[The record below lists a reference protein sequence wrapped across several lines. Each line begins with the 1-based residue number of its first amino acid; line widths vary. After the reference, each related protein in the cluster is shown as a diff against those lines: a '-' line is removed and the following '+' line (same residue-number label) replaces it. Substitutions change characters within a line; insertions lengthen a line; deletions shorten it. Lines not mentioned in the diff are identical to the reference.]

1 MEQTQMNEI
10 DEYNYCLSQIDMLKE
25 KLRNMGFMYDE
36 YRGWYNYYNRSLSK
50 VQEDEVSDAKVKIQK
65 YLEYS
70 GKIREKLSF

>member
-1 MEQTQMNEI
+1 MNEI

-50 VQEDEVSDAKVKIQK
+50 VQEDELNDAKIKIQK

-70 GKIREKLSF
+70 VKIRKKLAF

>member
-1 MEQTQMNEI
+1 MNEI
-10 DEYNYCLSQIDMLKE
+10 NEYNYCLSQIAMLKE

-50 VQEDEVSDAKVKIQK
+50 VQEDEVNDAKVKIQK

-70 GKIREKLSF
+70 GKIHKKLAF

>member
-1 MEQTQMNEI
+1 MNEVN
-10 DEYNYCLSQIDMLKE
+10 EYNYCLSQIAMLKE

-50 VQEDEVSDAKVKIQK
+50 VQEDELNDAKIKIQK

-70 GKIREKLSF
+70 GKICKKPAF

>member
-1 MEQTQMNEI
+1 MNEI
-10 DEYNYCLSQIDMLKE
+10 NEYNYCLSQIDMLKE

-50 VQEDEVSDAKVKIQK
+50 VQEDEVNDAKIKIQK

-70 GKIREKLSF
+70 GKIREKLDF

>member
-1 MEQTQMNEI
+1 MNEI

-70 GKIREKLSF
+70 GKIHKKLAF

>member
-36 YRGWYNYYNRSLSK
+36 YRGWYNYYNSALSK
-50 VQEDEVSDAKVKIQK
+50 VQEGEVNDAKVKIQK

-70 GKIREKLSF
+70 GKIREKLGF

>member
-1 MEQTQMNEI
+1 MNEI
-10 DEYNYCLSQIDMLKE
+10 NEYNYCLSQIAMLKE

-50 VQEDEVSDAKVKIQK
+50 VQEDEVNNAKVKIQK

>member
-1 MEQTQMNEI
+1 MNEI
-10 DEYNYCLSQIDMLKE
+10 NEYNYCLSQIAMLKE

-36 YRGWYNYYNRSLSK
+36 YRGWYNYYNRSLSN

>member
-10 DEYNYCLSQIDMLKE
+10 NEYNYCLSQIAMLKE

>member
-1 MEQTQMNEI
+1 MNEI
-10 DEYNYCLSQIDMLKE
+10 DEYNYCLSQIAMLKE

>member
-1 MEQTQMNEI
+1 MNEI

-36 YRGWYNYYNRSLSK
+36 YRDWYNYYNRPLSK
-50 VQEDEVSDAKVKIQK
+50 VQEDEVNDAKVKIQK

-70 GKIREKLSF
+70 DKIREKLDL

>member
-10 DEYNYCLSQIDMLKE
+10 NEYNYCLSQIAMLKE

-70 GKIREKLSF
+70 GKIHKKLAF

>member
-1 MEQTQMNEI
+1 MNEI
-10 DEYNYCLSQIDMLKE
+10 NEYNYCLSQIDMLKE

>member
-1 MEQTQMNEI
+1 MNEI
-10 DEYNYCLSQIDMLKE
+10 DEYNYCLSQIAMLKE

-36 YRGWYNYYNRSLSK
+36 YRGWYNYYNRSLSN

>member
-1 MEQTQMNEI
+1 MNEI
-10 DEYNYCLSQIDMLKE
+10 DEYNYCLSQIAMLKE

-36 YRGWYNYYNRSLSK
+36 YRGWYNYYNRTLSK
-50 VQEDEVSDAKVKIQK
+50 VQEDEVNDAKIKIQK

>member
-1 MEQTQMNEI
+1 MNEI
-10 DEYNYCLSQIDMLKE
+10 NEYNYCLSQIAMLKE

-50 VQEDEVSDAKVKIQK
+50 VQEDEVNDAKVKIQK

>member
-1 MEQTQMNEI
+1 MNEI

-36 YRGWYNYYNRSLSK
+36 YRGWYSYYNRPLSK
-50 VQEDEVSDAKVKIQK
+50 VQEDELNDAKIKIQK

-70 GKIREKLSF
+70 GKIRKKPAF

>member
-1 MEQTQMNEI
+1 MNEI
-10 DEYNYCLSQIDMLKE
+10 DEYNYCLSQIAILKE
-25 KLRNMGFMYDE
+25 KLRNMGFIYDE

>member
-1 MEQTQMNEI
+1 MEQMQMNEI

-36 YRGWYNYYNRSLSK
+36 YRGWYNYYNRTLSK
-50 VQEDEVSDAKVKIQK
+50 VQEDEVNDAKIKIQK

>member
-1 MEQTQMNEI
+1 MNEI

-70 GKIREKLSF
+70 GKIRKKPAF

>member
-10 DEYNYCLSQIDMLKE
+10 DEYNYCLSQIAMLKE

>member
-1 MEQTQMNEI
+1 MNEI
-10 DEYNYCLSQIDMLKE
+10 NEYNYCLSQIAMLKE

>member
-1 MEQTQMNEI
+1 MNEI
-10 DEYNYCLSQIDMLKE
+10 DEYNNCLSQIDMLKE

-50 VQEDEVSDAKVKIQK
+50 VQEDEVSDVKVKIQK

>member
-1 MEQTQMNEI
+1 MNEI
-10 DEYNYCLSQIDMLKE
+10 NEYNYCLSQIAMLKE

-50 VQEDEVSDAKVKIQK
+50 VQEDELNDAKIKIQK

-70 GKIREKLSF
+70 GKIRKKLAF